1 MYSKKKYA
9 IIIVTLLIL
18 FISFKFNQSKSS
30 ASVSTAKIFSESSI
44 EVENSTIEVKTTSP
58 LVKKKVT
65 PAIAK
70 NSNVLAIESVAL
82 IKPFKCDIAPDQDM
96 VKQVQQTLDSYSH
109 IKPLNIKKHKIDNT
123 LSIRVFSQD
132 LPINFSENIDKKLWL
147 ILEFYED
154 WFSLKL
160 KNKMT
165 LNLVV
170 LPSLSGYSD
179 FISTLSIDSTNSQGL
194 FWANTNFA
202 FAAYRNEQQV
212 EQTIIHEVVHALN
225 FYLVGYTAR
234 WLTEGLA
241 DYFKTINYYIDKDGT
256 YRYHFGLPKLKNQNR
271 PLAISQLIALEEAWD
286 SDQRD
291 HLYSS
296 AFELVE
302 HLIAHKD
309 ERNIIRHL
317 LHKEALRPCTKLDT
331 SDYQNLIDEN
341 IPNLSTQFE

>member
-18 FISFKFNQSKSS
+18 FISFKFNQRSS
-30 ASVSTAKIFSESSI
+30 PASVSTAKAFPASSI
-44 EVENSTIEVKTTSP
+44 EVANSTIAVKTTSP

-70 NSNVLAIESVAL
+70 NSDVLAIENVAL

-96 VKQVQQTLDSYSH
+96 VKQVQQTLDSYGH
-109 IKPLNIKKHKIDNT
+109 IKPLNIKKYRIDDT

-147 ILEFYED
+147 ILDLYED

-165 LNLVV
+165 LNLVI
-170 LPSLSGYSD
+170 LPSLTGYSD

-202 FAAYRNEQQV
+202 FVAYRTEQQV
-212 EQTIIHEVVHALN
+212 EQTIIHEVIHALN

-256 YRYHFGLPKLKNQNR
+256 YRYHFDLPKSKNQSK
-271 PLAISQLIALEEAWD
+271 PLPISQLIALEEAWG
-286 SDQRD
+286 SDQKS
-291 HLYSS
+291 HLYTS

-302 HLIAHKD
+302 YLIVHKD

-317 LHKEALRPCTKLDT
+317 LHKEALRPCVKLDT
-331 SDYQNLIDEN
+331 SDYQTLLDEN
-341 IPNLSTQFE
+341 IPNLSTKFE